1 MESIIDRYAQQ
12 IKGVISCFDRV
23 VITGTFPDIC
33 YSEAMASYL
42 SSQGI
47 RLFDLPRFAEPLRD
61 EIRDNAQRLAEQNGL
76 EIEYISKKNFRKEQ
90 KVKKVIAKRGEHP
103 GLVHIFSAL
112 ETCKSF
118 RPWHDKAKGKTLLKM
133 RDGKCLH
140 YYFYFIDKQLGL
152 CYLRVPTWA
161 PFRLQFYF
169 NGHNW
174 LANQLSYKGID
185 FVLADNAFIDISS
198 FDRAQRISDCFNVK
212 RLHKLLDS
220 YSKKLCPV
228 TKRFVSG
235 IHWSIMQVEYATDIV
250 FWRRNDLQALY
261 EPLIRTAV
269 HAVKAADV
277 ATFLGRKLSGNF
289 KGELGNDFGT
299 RVEGTRIKHHMAR
312 TSIKMYD
319 KHGLVLRLE
328 TTSNDV
334 TFFRH
339 HRSVEHRDGTCTFK
353 DAPVLKSVYSL
364 GVMSEL
370 LGASNRRYLS
380 FLSALDQ
387 PVYPAR
393 QVHKLASRVREK
405 ERSYRGLNLMCG
417 EDVELLVAIARGEFC
432 ISGLRNIDLQKLLGK
447 SGNQVSRLLKMLRLH
462 GVLKKV
468 ARRHK
473 YYLTKFGERI
483 VALALRLRE
492 ETIIPALAQFA

>member
-1 MESIIDRYAQQ
+1 MQNIIDRYAQQ
-12 IKGVISCFDRV
+12 IKGIISCFDRV

-33 YSEAMASYL
+33 YSEAMAGYL

-47 RLFDLPRFAEPLRD
+47 RIFDLPRFAEPLRE
-61 EIRDNAQRLAEQNGL
+61 EIRSNAQRLAEQNSL
-76 EIEYISKKNFRKEQ
+76 EIEYISKKNFRKEEQ
-90 KVKKVIAKRGEHP
+90 VKKVIAKRGEHP
-103 GLVHIFSAL
+103 GLVHIFSAM
-112 ETCKSF
+112 EQCKSF
-118 RPWHDKAKGKTLLKM
+118 RPWHDKVKGKTLLKM

-174 LANQLSYKGID
+174 LANQLSQKGIS
-185 FVLADNAFIDISS
+185 FELLDNAFIDISS
-198 FDRAQRISDCFNVK
+198 FDRAQRISDCFNVN

-228 TKRFVSG
+228 AKHFVSG
-235 IHWSIMQVEYATDIV
+235 IHWSIMQVEYATDII
-250 FWRRNDLQALY
+250 FQKRSDLQALY

-339 HRSVEHRDGTCTFK
+339 HRRVEHRDGTCSFK

-364 GVMSEL
+364 GVMSEQ
-370 LGASNRRYLS
+370 LGASNSRYLS

-387 PVYPAR
+387 PAYPVR
-393 QVHKLASRVREK
+393 HVHKLATRVREN

-417 EDVELLVAIARGEFC
+417 EDTELLVAIARAEFC
-432 ISGLRNIDLQKLLGK
+432 ISGLRNRDLQNLLGK
-447 SGNQVSRLLKMLRLH
+447 TGNQVSRLLKMLRLH
-462 GVLKKV
+462 GILKKV

-483 VALALRLRE
+483 VALVLRLRE